1 MFITRLTSRLLASNL
16 VLQKKNFQKP
26 DETQTPPNLRV
37 ENIRIGD
44 MTVSKQTYQP
54 GWKWSKHVK
63 PLVKT
68 DSCQV
73 HHFGVWVSGKMRV
86 RADDGQEIEFGP
98 GDVSDIPPGHDGWV
112 IGNEPAIFYA
122 FISNTNPK

>member
-1 MFITRLTSRLLASNL
+1 M

-26 DETQTPPNLRV
+26 DETQSPPYLKI

-54 GWKWSKHVK
+54 GWLWSKHVK
-63 PLVKT
+63 PLAGTK
-68 DSCQV
+68 SCQV

-86 RADDGQEIEFGP
+86 KADDGQEIEFGP
-98 GDVSDIPPGHDGWV
+98 GDVADIPPGHDGWV
-112 IGNEPAIFYA
+112 VGNEPAIFYA
-122 FISNTNPK
+122 FACKTDSK

>member
-1 MFITRLTSRLLASNL
+1 VRSL

-73 HHFGVWVSGKMRV
+73 HHFGVWVSGRIRV
-86 RADDGQEIEFGP
+86 RGDDG
-98 GDVSDIPPGHDGWV
+98 DGWV
-112 IGNEPAIFYA
+112 IGNEPAVFYQFA
-122 FISNTNPK
+122 CKPNPK